1 MLLVTVSIYLFLHVG
16 QDGFEFPLEGVELTL
31 SDVIRRSCFNLS
43 IVDDKALSPDL
54 LISLQ
59 LQLDG
64 YTPPNVVLE
73 PTITEVR
80 VVDDDDG
87 MT

>member
-1 MLLVTVSIYLFLHVG
+1 M
-16 QDGFEFPLEGVELTL
+16 
-31 SDVIRRSCFNLS
+31 IRRSCFNLS

-59 LQLDG
+59 IQLDG

-73 PTITEVR
+73 PSITEVI
-80 VVDDDDG
+80 VIDDDDG